1 MEVVNQKTNIKI
13 YWKIFRGENK
23 VTEDFHSMNTELKV
37 FVVGTGNKYY
47 MVPIINR
54 DIEAGYDVI
63 EIDIPARML
72 ETGAYDL
79 RAIWWKNKG
88 RDLLTSNRCG
98 IFGITDS
105 IEEAPIEDLAVIK
118 IASYTESFGRDGM
131 SAYETAVM
139 YDLHLGITSEK
150 EWVMQETIRIQ
161 NENARKAAEK
171 ERKSNEASRI
181 SEETKRVTA
190 ETGRKYAEDTRVS
203 QEATRKTAEEAR
215 NNAEN
220 ARKASE
226 TARVGQEYAR
236 INSENSRTSAEN
248 VRVSNENNRV
258 EAEKKRVANETSRE
272 AAEDNRE
279 ARFTQNEQNRSNRFN
294 TAETARNAN
303 ETSRVAAEGKRVVA
317 ESNRASN
324 ESTRVSNENQRIANE
339 NARKAAED
347 ERQATY
353 QSKLGKEDIVQT
365 TGSSTDKVMSQK
377 AVTDAIKKA
386 GGSSSSSVTIVNNL
400 TEGGADKA
408 LSAEMGKTLS
418 ERIEEV
424 AENGGGLTDIPDNS
438 ITTAKMVNKSVTMSK
453 LADDVQEAI
462 NNAGGGMTEIPDGG
476 VTTEK
481 IADGAVNL
489 DKLST
494 DVKGLIGGGG
504 GGASVASQVVYDNST
519 SDTYQSNV
527 QGVIDS
533 LLSRNLTGKYRV
545 TKNSEFVLHEGY
557 IAAQYVDKFA
567 TITSGASLRYS
578 DPVFV
583 SKGDTVIVRSQG
595 TGIGCICLT
604 NAEASFY
611 KAKAISNDGSQVK
624 EYTYTA
630 ESDCYIAI
638 SSRAAALFG
647 EVIRDTD
654 SLVERNV
661 SPVREQVIQSVY
673 VPNIDLS
680 MRYEK
685 QVGQTY
691 GDVGNIININP
702 ASNYQ
707 HIVVN
712 KNDGITKY
720 KLRCPLGAQTPSSLV
735 QYVNN
740 TDIIIS
746 RSAEGLTAGTYYT
759 EKITW
764 PEGATKVYISGTE
777 IEVFSDERIESGVI
791 GDASKLQT
799 YNQILVDAINEIT
812 DVYPTAEI
820 VNAADEMELAI
831 GQAYGHEGESMQF
844 STNDKWRHIKL
855 YKDDLQDI
863 RYVDLAGFEGTS
875 SLIQYVDTN
884 DIVVK
889 RDLIN
894 PEAGVVNRGYLDFP
908 VEAEAVY
915 VSSDPTKMVLAQCR
929 KTNVASKYSGTA
941 RFRVLSWNIGHYAK
955 GNNGSSTITADTYES
970 QKREFRK
977 VFNKYGADIV
987 GLCEYSTIF
996 YGEETAT
1003 DAILPQYQYKSI
1015 APTESG
1021 FVGLALYSAIK
1032 MTKYAEYSV
1041 GNNYTAYESHI
1052 DVGGKDV
1059 IVCMC
1064 HLPWQS
1070 HELNKAAISTILS
1083 RYEGYP
1089 YVVVM
1094 GDLNFNT
1101 GYEEEDAK
1109 MFTDAGY
1116 QVANWGYLGKILTSY
1131 NNKIASNYLDN
1142 VCVKGGS
1149 ILHTEVLQNTPEGK
1163 DPDAPVLEDETLW
1176 DDVNLSDHFPI
1187 VCDVEF

>member
-1 MEVVNQKTNIKI
+1 MASKPIKLPKDTQGQEYYPATTTEAVVDRKRVKALSEILDDIDEAIANSGSGGGEGGVLTENSVNTTHIVDGAVTTSKI
-13 YWKIFRGENK
+13 AGGAITKERIADNAVTTSKIADGS
-23 VTEDFHSMNTELKV
+23 VTEDKLSEGLQDTISALQN
-37 FVVGTGNKYY
+37 GTGLQ
-47 MVPIINR
+47 
-54 DIEAGYDVI
+54 EGVI
-63 EIDIPARML
+63 TMGKL
-72 ETGAYDL
+72 E
-79 RAIWWKNKG
+79 
-88 RDLLTSNRCG
+88 
-98 IFGITDS
+98 
-105 IEEAPIEDLAVIK
+105 
-118 IASYTESFGRDGM
+118 
-131 SAYETAVM
+131 
-139 YDLHLGITSEK
+139 
-150 EWVMQETIRIQ
+150 
-161 NENARKAAEK
+161 
-171 ERKSNEASRI
+171 
-181 SEETKRVTA
+181 
-190 ETGRKYAEDTRVS
+190 
-203 QEATRKTAEEAR
+203 
-215 NNAEN
+215 
-220 ARKASE
+220 
-226 TARVGQEYAR
+226 
-236 INSENSRTSAEN
+236 
-248 VRVSNENNRV
+248 
-258 EAEKKRVANETSRE
+258 
-272 AAEDNRE
+272 
-279 ARFTQNEQNRSNRFN
+279 
-294 TAETARNAN
+294 
-303 ETSRVAAEGKRVVA
+303 
-317 ESNRASN
+317 
-324 ESTRVSNENQRIANE
+324 
-339 NARKAAED
+339 
-347 ERQATY
+347 
-353 QSKLGKEDIVQT
+353 QSVQ
-365 TGSSTDKVMSQK
+365 
-377 AVTDAIKKA
+377 DAINDK
-386 GGSSSSSVTIVNNL
+386 GSSVTIVNNL
-400 TEGGADKA
+400 TEGGEDKA
-408 LSAEMGKTLS
+408 LSAEMGKKIGGDLYPIRHGLTSVHVDTSYGQSYGTVGETILIS
-418 ERIEEV
+418 DAGIWEHARVNKAEGLLVHIKSSAYSVSSMVQYVDDNDTIISLDVVNPEPNSWHQVRLTFPESATAAYVSSITEMPMLVFKCVNPLPVGVIRNSIYDLNILRIETESVRDEYQFGVGQSYGNVGNKINIYEDGALEHVRVSKEDEIDIARLRTPTGNISSLVQYVDDNDMIISLDVVKPEV
-424 AENGGGLTDIPDNS
+424 GSLHTIDLNYPDSATAVYISGLKNTISLFKIKIANAIGDP
-438 ITTAKMVNKSVTMSK
+438 SK
-453 LADDVQEAI
+453 LTVGDGTIVDAI
-462 NNAGGGMTEIPDGG
+462 NALNKEVVVDSDAIIDGA

-481 IADGAVNL
+481 IADGAVTTSKIAQKAV
-489 DKLST
+489 KLSNLSEE
-494 DVKGLIGGGG
+494 VQSLLGGGG
-504 GGASVASQVVYDNST
+504 EGASIASMIAYDNVN
-519 SDTYQSNV
+519 SDVYPTNV
-527 QGVIDS
+527 QSVIDT
-533 LLSRNLTGKYRV
+533 LASRNLTGKYRA

-557 IAAQYVDKFA
+557 LAAQRVDQFA

-604 NAEASFY
+604 DAEASFY

-624 EYTYTA
+624 EYAYTA
-630 ESDCYIAI
+630 ERDCYIAI

-661 SPVREQVIQSVY
+661 SPVREEVIQ
-673 VPNIDLS
+673 PICAPHTDLS

-685 QVGQTY
+685 KVGQTY
-691 GDVGNIININP
+691 GDVGNIIDVNP
-702 ASNYQ
+702 ASSYQ

-720 KLRCPLGAQTPSSLV
+720 KLRCPLRAQTPSSLV

-740 TDIIIS
+740 SDIIIS
-746 RSAEGLTAGTYYT
+746 RSAEGLTAGEYYT

-764 PEGATKVYISGTE
+764 PEGATKVYISGTD
-777 IEVFSDERIESGVI
+777 IEVFADGKIESGVI

-812 DVYPTAEI
+812 DIYPTAEI
-820 VNAADEMELAI
+820 VNAADEMDLAI
-831 GQAYGHEGESMQF
+831 GQAYGHEGGSMQF
-844 STNDKWRHIKL
+844 STSDKWRHIKL

-894 PEAGVVNRGYLDFP
+894 PEAGVVYRGYLDFP

-915 VSSDPTKMVLAQCR
+915 VSSGPTKMVLAQYR
-929 KTNVASKYSGTA
+929 KTNVASKLSGTA

-1021 FVGLALYSAIK
+1021 MIGLALYSAIK

-1041 GNNYTAYESHI
+1041 GNGYTAYESHI
-1052 DVGGKDV
+1052 DVAGKDV
-1059 IVCMC
+1059 IVCIC

-1101 GYEEEDAK
+1101 GYEEDDAK
-1109 MFTDAGY
+1109 MFTIAGY

-1163 DPDAPVLEDETLW
+1163 DPDAPVLEDEILW
-1176 DDVNLSDHFPI
+1176 DAVNLSDHFPI